1 MFHGLSAFPVTP
13 LNDDSS
19 VDQLGY
25 GRLVKRLVAADVDS
39 IGALG
44 STGGYA
50 YLPRAERM
58 HALQVAV
65 AEAGAVPVIGGIG
78 GLRTDD
84 VLRHAD
90 DAQEAG
96 VSAVLLAPMSYTPLT
111 ADEVFGLYEDV
122 TANLSVPLCVYDNP
136 STTHFTFS
144 DELYQRVAA
153 LPHVGAIK
161 IPGVP
166 ADQVEDRVADL
177 RGMLPDSV
185 KIGVSGDWFAANGLT
200 AGADAWYSVIAGVFP
215 KIAQEITAAASAGDA
230 ETARQISQR
239 LEPIWALF
247 RAHGSLRVVA
257 SAAQF
262 MGLSGNCLQR
272 PLRPLD
278 DATYRHLGRV
288 INDLGLGH

>member
-1 MFHGLSAFPVTP
+1 MFHGLSAFPPTP

-25 GRLVKRLVAADVDS
+25 GRFVKRLVAAEVDS

-50 YLPRAERM
+50 YLPREERK

-136 STTHFTFS
+136 STTHFTFT

-153 LPHVGAIK
+153 LPGVGAIK
-161 IPGVP
+161 IPSLP
-166 ADQVEDRVADL
+166 ADEIEERIAAL
-177 RGMLPDSV
+177 RTMVPESV
-185 KIGVSGDWFAANGLT
+185 KIGVSGDWFAADGLA
-200 AGADAWYSVIAGVFP
+200 AGADAWFSVIAGIFP
-215 KIAQEITAAASAGDA
+215 KNAREITAAASAA
-230 ETARQISQR
+230 YPETARQISQR
-239 LEPIWALF
+239 LEPIWDLF
-247 RAHGSLRVVA
+247 RAHGSVRVVA
-257 SAAQF
+257 AAAQF
-262 MGLSGNCLQR
+262 LGLAGNCLQR

-288 INDLGLGH
+288 INDLGLGD